1 MGETEPDAILTVRE
15 ACAYLKLSE
24 STVYRLAQ
32 EGSLPGRKLGG
43 AWRFSRKRLDEYI
56 AAAPDHAPRLKESE
70 ES

>member
-15 ACAYLKLSE
+15 VSAYLKLSE

-43 AWRFSRKRLDEYI
+43 AWRFSRKRLEEYI
-56 AAAPDHAPRLKESE
+56 AGTPDHASRLKEPE